1 MPAMRRHE
9 LLQDF
14 AAHRLLHPAAPGLI
28 IPQQQSGRTELADSG
43 IALLRRAL
51 ADGVEQPARD
61 VVLAD
66 RRDLQQLHRGAA
78 EVADR
83 SEEHTSELQSLM
95 RTSYAVFCL
104 NKNSIQ
110 PNITTQT
117 EHIPQTIAKT

>member
-1 MPAMRRHE
+1 MRISDWSSDVCSSDLVASDLVAVLAASGGCQLLECHGRRIVQMPAMRRHE

-43 IALLRRAL
+43 IALLRRAP
-51 ADGVEQPARD
+51 AAGVEKPARE

-83 SEEHTSELQSLM
+83 
-95 RTSYAVFCL
+95 
-104 NKNSIQ
+104 
-110 PNITTQT
+110 
-117 EHIPQTIAKT
+117 